1 VSRDGTQR
9 RIELT
14 SINDRGAADQEAGIA
29 QKVSELKASSETTY
43 ELEKSVQAIEAKFKA
58 A

>member
-1 VSRDGTQR
+1 VS
-9 RIELT
+9 
-14 SINDRGAADQEAGIA
+14 
-29 QKVSELKASSETTY
+29 KLKASSETTY